1 MRASDHR
8 ILPAMMVLS
17 TALAITGCQREAPTA
32 TVPDPA
38 SAAAAPAADAA
49 DVSATSPS
57 ATQTDAEAVTATPA
71 PMPIRALREK
81 ETERVRADA
90 LGQSAIL
97 ACKLLPESRI
107 KARERARRED
117 LLAQGV
123 DPKAYD
129 AVYRQ
134 FYERVE
140 TRYPTA
146 KPEIQVQVC
155 EQARKFARS
164 AFGEDAI
171 SATDRL

>member
-1 MRASDHR
+1 MIRLFAAAS
-8 ILPAMMVLS
+8 LSALMLAACQQQEPVPTPAPA
-17 TALAITGCQREAPTA
+17 TPT
-32 TVPDPA
+32 PE
-38 SAAAAPAADAA
+38 SAAAEPAPVAAP
-49 DVSATSPS
+49 TPEPLP
-57 ATQTDAEAVTATPA
+57 AEAPSA
-71 PMPIRALREK
+71 PMPTRALREK

-90 LGQSAIL
+90 LGQSAIV

-107 KARERARRED
+107 KARERARRDD
-117 LLAQGV
+117 LLSRGV

-134 FYERVE
+134 FYDRVS
-140 TRYPTA
+140 TRYPSA